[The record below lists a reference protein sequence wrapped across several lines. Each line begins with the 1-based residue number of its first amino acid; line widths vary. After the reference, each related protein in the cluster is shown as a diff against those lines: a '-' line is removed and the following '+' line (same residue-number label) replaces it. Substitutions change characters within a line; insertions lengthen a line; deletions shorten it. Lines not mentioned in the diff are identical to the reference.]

1 MRRGSGPRGNRLNYP
16 PSAAFRYLATFGKRL
31 REVAAFLA
39 AIRLRAASRRSCA
52 ALGIAAKL
60 VAGNRRY
67 LWRFCHKCVWK
78 YGSRN
83 VDGALLNARRRRF
96 AKRTQRYAVY
106 LLSLR
111 SNGGH

>member
-1 MRRGSGPRGNRLNYP
+1 MHRGSGARGNRLHYP
-16 PSAAFRYLATFGKRL
+16 LSSAAIRYPAASGKRL

-39 AIRLRAASRRSCA
+39 AISLRAASRPSCA

-67 LWRFCHKCVWK
+67 LWRFCHKCVPK
-78 YGSRN
+78 
-83 VDGALLNARRRRF
+83 VDGALLNAQRRRF